1 MPTIKEK
8 LDHVKQLITAN
19 RQLAEALENTAN
31 HHHIAIAE
39 ALYYQL
45 NTTTTIDGYTISI
58 IAETKSPKHP
68 DRYTITIK
76 EPMTTQRAICHFKA
90 FFTLTDGDIVCDINH
105 DSQRLD
111 HRQIEDYITKAF
123 GF

>member
-8 LDHVKQLITAN
+8 LDHIKQNVTAN
-19 RQLAEALENTAN
+19 RQLAETLETSIN
-31 HHHIAIAE
+31 HHRIAIAE

-45 NTTTTIDGYTISI
+45 NTTITIDGYTISI

-76 EPMTTQRAICHFKA
+76 EPMTTQRAICYIKA
-90 FFTLTDGDIVCDINH
+90 FFTITDGDISCDIECNN
-105 DSQRLD
+105 QRLD